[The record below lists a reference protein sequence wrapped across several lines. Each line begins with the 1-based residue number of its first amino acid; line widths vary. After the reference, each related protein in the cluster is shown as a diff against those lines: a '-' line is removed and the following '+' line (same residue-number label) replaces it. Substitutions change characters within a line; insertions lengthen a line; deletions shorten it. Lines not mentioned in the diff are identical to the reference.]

1 MLTNKRDQG
10 LADNAFITKTISGNP
25 EQEGEMIVRT
35 NHPIRFS
42 DSLRKFEMQPVYT
55 APLFFGAGA
64 ALVLTFFGD
73 TVSHKAIALG
83 VFAVLMV
90 LGILAE
96 MRLRHSYETRFIG
109 QGTDGFSSLMKNTP
123 YETLARGVVEGHN
136 WKFAIVSPHPRKK
149 ELARF
154 VITGEQLPDHF
165 IKVGH
170 EILPLKD
177 RKPGEKSK
185 PAAGVVHRLDPSAIA
200 ATKPAEKHKRRASK

>member
-1 MLTNKRDQG
+1 
-10 LADNAFITKTISGNP
+10 
-25 EQEGEMIVRT
+25 MIVRT
-35 NHPIRFS
+35 NHNFQVS
-42 DSLRKFEMQPVYT
+42 DSLHKFEIQPVVT
-55 APLFFGAGA
+55 APLFFGAGI
-64 ALVLTFFGD
+64 ALVLAYFGD
-73 TVSHKAIALG
+73 SVNYKAGALG
-83 VFAVLMV
+83 VFAVLMA

-96 MRLRHSYETRFIG
+96 IRLRHSYETRFIG
-109 QGTDGFSSLMKNTP
+109 QGTDGFGSLMKNTP

-185 PAAGVVHRLDPSAIA
+185 PATGVVHRLDPTAIA
-200 ATKPAEKHKRRASK
+200 ATKPSEKHKRRVLK